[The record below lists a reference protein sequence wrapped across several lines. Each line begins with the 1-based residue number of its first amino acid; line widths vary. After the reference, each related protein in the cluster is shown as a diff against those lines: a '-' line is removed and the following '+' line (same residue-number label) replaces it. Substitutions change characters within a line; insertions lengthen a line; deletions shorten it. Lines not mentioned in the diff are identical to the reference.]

1 MLRWVVFNM
10 SKYLSYLS
18 TYRYTHIK
26 TITLCRQLT
35 DKAELWRCRG
45 WQKWVQAAFLSRFE
59 IVLSLASRGMRLV
72 TLELFVFGSRDETK
86 HWRLTEQN
94 GSANWSNGRYTFMKW
109 EYNMFNMYIYTLC
122 STFWYH
128 IPISTNSFQQNKKSS
143 NHAPLWGGQHLHLKR
158 LFDFIWNFVSLRW
171 WSLWKKALGDV
182 EIQIWGSNELF
193 NCIPPGSLI

>member
-109 EYNMFNMYIYTLC
+109 EYNMFNMYIYIYILYVLPFDTTFQYRPIRTSKTKNLQIMLPCEEDNTCIWSACLISFETLC
-122 STFWYH
+122 
-128 IPISTNSFQQNKKSS
+128 P
-143 NHAPLWGGQHLHLKR
+143 
-158 LFDFIWNFVSLRW
+158 
-171 WSLWKKALGDV
+171 
-182 EIQIWGSNELF
+182 
-193 NCIPPGSLI
+193 